1 MSTVERFSDHWRAF
15 SRGSD
20 SGLAPAGFRC
30 YLMAILAVAAAALIR
45 AALDPLLHTSAPLL
59 VFVLSALGAALYGGF
74 RAGIAA
80 TGLALLTVNF
90 FFMEPRFDLTRNSG
104 SDWASLALFAAVG
117 IAASSLVERLHR
129 ANRAAM
135 RKPAEELERRV
146 AERTAEVRG
155 ASLYARSLIEAS
167 LDPLVTISP
176 AGKITDVNRSTERA
190 TGVGRERLIGTSFS
204 EYFTEPWKAEEG
216 YHRVLVEGFVR
227 DYPLT
232 IRHVSGGTT
241 DVLYNATVYRGEDGN
256 VRGVFAAARDVTE
269 RKRMEEQLRSTN
281 ESRQQLAAIVESSED
296 GITGKTLDG
305 VITSW
310 NHGAERLYGYL
321 ASEVIGK
328 PIAILVPPN
337 RPNEVPQILDRI
349 RRGEQVEHYE
359 TVRIRKDG
367 SRLTVSLTVSPI
379 KDAAGRI
386 VGAST
391 IARNV
396 TERKGMEE
404 EVRAASLY
412 ARSLIEA
419 SLDPLVTISPEG
431 KITDVNEATELVTGV
446 PRDRLIGSS
455 FSDYFTE
462 PRKAEAGYQKV
473 LGEGLVRDYPLTIR
487 HVSGRTI
494 DVLYNATVYRNQA
507 GEVQGVFAAARDIT
521 VRKRMEEE
529 LRAASLYARILIEAS
544 LDPLVT
550 ISPEGKITDVNQ
562 ATELATGA
570 PRDRLIGSD
579 FSDYFTE
586 PGKARAGYRKVLSDG
601 LVRDYP
607 LTIRRAD
614 GQTTDVLYNAVLY
627 RNEAGQVQGVFA
639 AARDVTERKRL
650 EEELRVASLYARSL
664 IEASLDPLVTISP
677 EGQITDVNEA
687 TELVTGTPRDR
698 LIGSDFS
705 DYFTEPDRA
714 RAGYRKVLSNGLVRD
729 YPLTIRHTD
738 GHTIDVLYNA
748 VVYRNEAGQV
758 EGVFAAARDVTDRKR
773 AEAELARYR
782 DHLEELVQQRTSELK
797 TANDHLQRTT
807 GELVRSNRELE
818 QFAYVASHD
827 LQEPL
832 RAVTGYLGLLEQRL
846 GQQLDDHSR
855 HQIAGAVQGATR
867 MHGLITDLLA
877 LSRVGTRGQ
886 TFKMADL
893 NAVLDQALESL
904 RASVDE
910 TGATVSRGPLPT
922 LLVDANQM
930 VQLLQ
935 NLVGNAIKFR
945 GKRVPEIQ
953 VDAREQADRWVLAVR
968 DNGIGIE
975 PRYFERIFMI
985 FQRLHTRRF
994 YPGTGIGLAVC
1005 KKIVERHGGT
1015 IWVESQ
1021 PGQGSTFYFTVPKR
1035 ETP

>member
-1 MSTVERFSDHWRAF
+1 
-15 SRGSD
+15 
-20 SGLAPAGFRC
+20 
-30 YLMAILAVAAAALIR
+30 MAILAVAAATLIR
-45 AALDPLLHTSAPLL
+45 AALDPLFHTSAPLL
-59 VFVLSALGAALYGGF
+59 VFVLAALGAALYGGF

-80 TGLALLTVNF
+80 TLLALLTVDF
-90 FFMEPRFDLTRNSG
+90 FFMEPRFDFARHSG

-117 IAASSLVERLHR
+117 IVASSLVERLHR

-146 AERTAEVRG
+146 EERTAEVRG

-204 EYFTEPWKAEEG
+204 EYFTEPGKAEEG

-232 IRHVSGGTT
+232 IRHASGGTT
-241 DVLYNATVYRGEDGN
+241 DVLYNASVYRGEDGN

-305 VITSW
+305 VITTW

-321 ASEVIGK
+321 GSEVIGK

-337 RPNEVPQILDRI
+337 RPNEVPQILERI

-379 KDAAGRI
+379 KDAGGRI

-391 IARNV
+391 IARDV

-404 EVRAASLY
+404 EVHAASLY

-431 KITDVNEATELVTGV
+431 QITDVNEATELVTGV

-473 LGEGLVRDYPLTIR
+473 LVEGLVRDYPLTIR
-487 HVSGRTI
+487 HVSGPTI
-494 DVLYNATVYRNQA
+494 DVLYNASVYRNQA
-507 GEVQGVFAAARDIT
+507 GEVEGVFAAARDIT

-562 ATELATGA
+562 ATELVTGA
-570 PRDRLIGSD
+570 RRDRLIGSD
-579 FSDYFTE
+579 FSEYFTE
-586 PGKARAGYRKVLSDG
+586 PDKARVGYRKVLSDG

-687 TELVTGTPRDR
+687 TELATGATRDR

-714 RAGYRKVLSNGLVRD
+714 RAGYREVLSDGLVRD

-797 TANDHLQRTT
+797 TANDHLQRAT
-807 GELVRSNRELE
+807 GELVRSNQELE

-832 RAVTGYLGLLEQRL
+832 RAVTGYLGMLEQRL
-846 GQQLDDHSR
+846 GQQLDEDSR

-867 MHGLITDLLA
+867 MHALITDLLA

-886 TFKMADL
+886 TFRAADL

-904 RASVDE
+904 RASVEE
-910 TGATVSRGPLPT
+910 TGAKVNRGPLPT
-922 LLVDANQM
+922 LIVDANQM
-930 VQLLQ
+930 VQLLPKPGRQ
-935 NLVGNAIKFR
+935 R
-945 GKRVPEIQ
+945 DQ
-953 VDAREQADRWVLAVR
+953 VSR
-968 DNGIGIE
+968 
-975 PRYFERIFMI
+975 
-985 FQRLHTRRF
+985 
-994 YPGTGIGLAVC
+994 
-1005 KKIVERHGGT
+1005 
-1015 IWVESQ
+1015 
-1021 PGQGSTFYFTVPKR
+1021 
-1035 ETP
+1035 